1 MKELNILSDSGL
13 ASSLQDTKQVCMCLC
28 VCVCVCVCV
37 CDLTSIPVHQ
47 AVKHEHLE
55 MKKLFLDHEKRQ

>member
-1 MKELNILSDSGL
+1 M
-13 ASSLQDTKQVCMCLC
+13 C

-37 CDLTSIPVHQ
+37 CDVTSIPVHQ

-55 MKKLFLDHEKRQ
+55 MKKLVLDHEKRQEEEESRGGCGPLSGPHCIN